1 MLDIHPAIDYP
12 KTHFVIQR
20 RDIAVIGRLR
30 GTIIEKQPPEIL
42 LEVGG
47 IGYEVNMPMSCFYEL
62 PEVGQ
67 EAVIATHY
75 VVREDAQLLYGFNK
89 RSERDLFREV
99 IKANG
104 VGPKLG
110 LAILSAMTASQFVLS
125 VENEDIT
132 TLVKIPGV
140 GKKTAERLVVEM
152 KDRLKG
158 WGEGDLFTPAL
169 DTAASNAPVQ
179 DTAAAA
185 RAEDEAVSALIAL
198 GYKPQQ
204 ASKVVAQVAAPE
216 MSSETIIR
224 EALRSMV

>member
-1 MLDIHPAIDYP
+1 M
-12 KTHFVIQR
+12 
-20 RDIAVIGRLR
+20 IGRLR
-30 GTIIEKQPPEIL
+30 GTVLEKQPPEVL

-47 IGYEVNMPMSCFYEL
+47 IGYEVQMPMSCFYEL

-67 EAVIATHY
+67 EAIIFTHF

-89 RSERDLFREV
+89 KSERELFREV

-125 VENEDIT
+125 VEQEDIT

-140 GKKTAERLVVEM
+140 GKKTAERLLVEM

-158 WGEGDLFTPAL
+158 WGEGDLFTPPQ
-169 DTAASNAPVQ
+169 DTAASNAPIQ
-179 DTAAAA
+179 NPSSQA
-185 RAEDEAVSALIAL
+185 RAEDEAVSALVAL

-204 ASKVVAQVAAPE
+204 ASKVVSQVAQPE

>member
-1 MLDIHPAIDYP
+1 M
-12 KTHFVIQR
+12 
-20 RDIAVIGRLR
+20 IGRLR
-30 GTIIEKQPPEIL
+30 GTILEKQPPEVLI
-42 LEVGG
+42 EAGG
-47 IGYEVNMPMSCFYEL
+47 IGYEVQMPMSCFYEL

-67 EAVIATHY
+67 EAIISTHFI
-75 VVREDAQLLYGFNK
+75 VREDAQLLYGFNK
-89 RSERDLFREV
+89 KSERELFREV

-158 WGEGDLFTPAL
+158 WGEGDLFTPAQ
-169 DTAASNAPVQ
+169 DSAASNALVEEQ
-179 DTAAAA
+179 SAA

-204 ASKVVAQVAAPE
+204 ASKVVSQVAQPE
-216 MSSETIIR
+216 MTSEAIIR
-224 EALRSMV
+224 DALRSMV